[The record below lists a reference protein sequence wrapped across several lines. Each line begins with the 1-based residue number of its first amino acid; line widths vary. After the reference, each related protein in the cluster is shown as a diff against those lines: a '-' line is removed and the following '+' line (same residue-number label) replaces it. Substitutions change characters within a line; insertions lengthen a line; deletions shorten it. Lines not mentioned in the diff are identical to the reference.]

1 MKSLK
6 CYVAL
11 LAVST
16 ALMVAGNAA
25 TPTPAEVSAPA
36 KNMMLSL
43 SYDYYD
49 FNSQW
54 GGFKA
59 AQAYYGPNDVFDAGD
74 RDRKGSVDGGTVS
87 LGWGAGWSV
96 DASFRSGSSSINL
109 PNTYTQ
115 TTGGTAV
122 RIRFVDRVKFR
133 DRNTDLR
140 LRKIVINKEGWAG
153 YLALGYYNQNTDQK
167 YSTSVTSATAT
178 PAGGTAVDISEFF
191 TRGVQQVR
199 ALTGNAGQTFGSLG
213 VGIAKQFKLADTWFL
228 AIKAEGAGLAGKAET
243 QSVTQGINI
252 STGAAAA
259 AGTGAGASKSVYG
272 GKAGGSVRLSY
283 SATPALTLALEG
295 GLEYWGFVNSG
306 NTSSQTSGFLGRA
319 VAQYRF

>member
-6 CYVAL
+6 SYSAL
-11 LAVST
+11 LAASA
-16 ALMVAGNAA
+16 ALVAAGYAA
-25 TPTPAEVSAPA
+25 TPTAAEVAAPS

-87 LGWGAGWSV
+87 LGWGAGWSI

-115 TTGGTAV
+115 TTAGTTV
-122 RIRFVDRVKFR
+122 RIRFLDRVSFR

-140 LRKIVINKEGWAG
+140 LRKIILNKAGWAG
-153 YLALGYYNQNTDQK
+153 YAALGYYNQNTDQK
-167 YSTSVTSATAT
+167 YRTSVTSATAT
-178 PAGGTAVDISEFF
+178 PAGGTAQDISQFF
-191 TRGVQQVR
+191 TQGVQSVA
-199 ALTGNAGQTFGSLG
+199 ALTGSAGQTFGSLG
-213 VGIAKQFKLADTWFL
+213 VGVAKQFKLADAWFL

-252 STGAAAA
+252 STGAAA

-306 NTSSQTSGFLGRA
+306 NTSSQTSGILGRA